1 MSKHENE
8 DLLKNEIFD
17 IYSEWLDEPSTDRFI
32 IYYQRLCKQIYLWCK
47 DYLFRKID
55 DMGEEIAEV
64 TKRIMERKGKSLS
77 DKKSYFY
84 YLSKALKNERKNFY
98 RNYNSDDINIKKEMK
113 SRIRASE
120 DVLRMKKSD
129 LGRNLTE
136 DEKIQAISDWHS
148 ISIKRAK
155 NIIKTMDISC
165 IDFSNN
171 SRDKNGNRIDILD
184 SAPKSIYMDSTFIN
198 PHDEYLIK
206 TCRKHIQEAIEHSI
220 NKKQKRARDCSRALI
235 TLHYI
240 ENYKNFEGLYPVL
253 DSQIL
258 EICQKDDLKPY
269 EIYQKYHPNVQK
281 PGAEAMA
288 SKNLNG
294 LIKDIEAYLEEKNK

>member
-1 MSKHENE
+1 VNKHEN
-8 DLLKNEIFD
+8 DLKNKIFD
-17 IYSEWLDEPSTDRFI
+17 IYSEWLDEPSTDCFI
-32 IYYQRLCKQIYLWCK
+32 KYYQRLCKHIYLWCK
-47 DYLFRKID
+47 DYPFRKID
-55 DMGEEIAEV
+55 NMGEEIAVV
-64 TKRIMERKGKSLS
+64 TKRIMENKEKKLS
-77 DKKSYFY
+77 DKNSYFKFLY
-84 YLSKALKNERKNFY
+84 KSLKRESKNFY
-98 RNYNSDDINIKKEMK
+98 RKYNSKDIKITKEMK

-136 DEKIQAISDWHS
+136 DEKIQAISDWHG

-155 NIIKTMDISC
+155 NIVKAMDISG

-184 SAPKSIYMDSTFIN
+184 SAAKSIYMDSTFIN